1 MRITRK
7 SVVAVSAAL
16 VLLVPLFA
24 FKILPTSFLPGVSK
38 CTRVK
43 AAIISEEKIGRILWS
58 TYESSW
64 QYLQEHPE
72 ASTYY
77 NSVIN
82 NLIDVFQSDQRIY
95 RRALNIPDCFTA
107 TKNAW
112 VRSEETGTEL
122 GIKNLKTWINSGRI
136 FKGDPYSQYYSFF
149 DVNGP
154 SPQPTIHGTNVD
166 WPSKSPI
173 STTRL
178 DEQT

>member
-7 SVVAVSAAL
+7 SVVTVSVAL
-16 VLLVPLFA
+16 VLLVSLFA

-43 AAIISEEKIGRILWS
+43 ASIISEEKIGRILWS

-77 NSVIN
+77 NSIIN

-95 RRALNIPDCFTA
+95 KRALKIPECFTP

-136 FKGDPYSQYYSFF
+136 FKDDQYSQYYSFF
-149 DVNGP
+149 DVDDP
-154 SPQPTIHGTNVD
+154 SPQPTIHGTDVY
-166 WPSKSPI
+166 WPSKAPT

-178 DEQT
+178 NFQT